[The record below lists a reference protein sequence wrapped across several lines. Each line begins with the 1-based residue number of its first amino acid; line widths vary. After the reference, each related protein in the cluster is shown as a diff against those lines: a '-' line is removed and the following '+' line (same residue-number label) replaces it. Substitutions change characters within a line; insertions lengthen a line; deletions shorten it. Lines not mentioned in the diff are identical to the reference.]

1 MLPRRP
7 TPKARRAGVLVP
19 LLLAAGGSTAMAEE
33 PRRDHEQAERAT
45 YVVTARVQ
53 SPTDDPELRPYPSE
67 GDAERVASI
76 ERALDWLATRQES
89 RDGSM
94 AVGDAS
100 PQGRAPLAITALSAL
115 AWMAG
120 GSTPTR
126 GQHQKNVL
134 RAVEYLLANTQRDA
148 DSYPGYIKDQ
158 GDELSR
164 THGHGLATLAL
175 AEAFTMS
182 PNSPLGRRIGETL
195 QAAVRRIETAQGAE
209 GGWYYEPYRTI
220 QHEGSVTVALL
231 QALRAA
237 DDVGIRVNPDTIA
250 RAVEYMEKLQILDTK
265 NMDGSGKLGGFR
277 YGIGDSKTSVA
288 LTAAGLATL
297 QAAGIYSGPA
307 FDEGYDYIWRHLLMR
322 SETPKGNE
330 AAFPYYERFYLSQA
344 LWHLRDT
351 ERYRSWAEPQMRV
364 MLEEQDPSGAWSD
377 VRYVNG
383 TPQRNLYGASYA
395 TACNVLFLALPD
407 DTLPVFHR

>member
-1 MLPRRP
+1 MFHRRSRF
-7 TPKARRAGVLVP
+7 TALA
-19 LLLAAGGSTAMAEE
+19 LLAAAPAWGAPAASSRFPGA
-33 PRRDHEQAERAT
+33 RDFAQEKRAPHVAT
-45 YVVTARVQ
+45 SPSQ
-53 SPTDDPELRPYPSE
+53 SAATDPELRPYPQE
-67 GDAERVASI
+67 GDEERIVSI
-76 ERALDWLATRQES
+76 ERGLTWLATRQES
-89 RDGSM
+89 RDGSV

-100 PQGRAPLAITALSAL
+100 PKARAPLAITALSAL

-126 GQHQKNVL
+126 GKHQENVS

-148 DSYPGYIKDQ
+148 DPFPGYIKDQ

-182 PNSPLGRRIGETL
+182 PNSPLGKRIGTTL
-195 QAAVRRIETAQGAE
+195 QAAVRRIEDSQGAE

-220 QHEGSVTVALL
+220 QHEGSVTVSLL

-237 DDVGIRVNPDTIA
+237 DDVGIHINPDTIA
-250 RAVEYMEKLQILDTK
+250 RAVEYMEKLQILDSSK
-265 NMDGSGKLGGFR
+265 VGDGSKLGGFR
-277 YGIGDSKTSVA
+277 YGIGDSKTSIA

-297 QAAGIYSGPA
+297 QAAGIYSGRS
-307 FDEGYDYIWRHLLMR
+307 FDEGYDYVWRQLLSR
-322 SETPKGNE
+322 SDNPSGNE
-330 AAFPYYERFYLSQA
+330 ASFPYYERFYLSQA

-351 ERYRSWAEPQMRV
+351 KRYRAWAEPQMR
-364 MLEEQDPSGAWSD
+364 LLLAEQEPSGAWTD

-383 TPQRNLYGASYA
+383 MAQRNMYGASYA
-395 TACNVLFLALPD
+395 TACNILFLALPD

>member
-1 MLPRRP
+1 MFPRRP
-7 TPKARRAGVLVP
+7 LPIALA
-19 LLLAAGGSTAMAEE
+19 LLAVGSASGWPA
-33 PRRDHEQAERAT
+33 RAAT
-45 YVVTARVQ
+45 PPAPWDRGQSARAVHTVSSKVQ
-53 SPTDDPELRPYPSE
+53 SPTDDPELRPYPQE
-67 GDAERVASI
+67 GDEERIVAI
-76 ERALDWLATRQES
+76 ERGLAWLATRQES

-94 AVGDAS
+94 AVGDAN
-100 PQGRAPLAITALSAL
+100 PKGRAPLAVTALSAL

-126 GQHQKNVL
+126 GLHQKNVS

-148 DSYPGYIKDQ
+148 DPYPGYIKDQ

-175 AEAFTMS
+175 AEAFTVS
-182 PNSPLGRRIGETL
+182 PNSALGRRIGETL
-195 QAAVRRIETAQGAE
+195 QAAVRRIEDSQGAE

-220 QHEGSVTVALL
+220 QHEGSVTVSLL

-237 DDVGIRVNPDTIA
+237 DDVGIHVNPDTIA
-250 RAVEYMEKLQILDTK
+250 RAVDYMGKLQILDTK
-265 NMDGSGKLGGFR
+265 DLGDESTLGGFR
-277 YGIGDSKTSVA
+277 YGIGDSKTSIA

-297 QAAGIYSGPA
+297 QAAGVYSGPA
-307 FDEGYDYIWRHLLMR
+307 FDEGYDYVYRQLLAR
-322 SETPKGNE
+322 SDQPSGNE

-351 ERYRSWAEPQMRV
+351 KRYRAWAEPQMR
-364 MLEEQDPSGAWSD
+364 LLLAEQEPSGAWPD
-377 VRYVNG
+377 VRYVRG
-383 TPQRNLYGASYA
+383 MAQRNMYGASYA

-407 DTLPVFHR
+407 DTLPMFHR

>member
-1 MLPRRP
+1 MFPRRS
-7 TPKARRAGVLVP
+7 GSI
-19 LLLAAGGSTAMAEE
+19 LLALFAASPPWGALAAPLRTD
-33 PRRDHEQAERAT
+33 RNQAEPAT
-45 YVVTARVQ
+45 YVVAARVQ
-53 SPTDDPELRPYPSE
+53 SQSDDPELRPYPQE
-67 GDAERVASI
+67 GDEGRIASI

-100 PQGRAPLAITALSAL
+100 PKTRAPLAITSLSAL

-126 GQHQKNVL
+126 GRHQKNVL

-148 DSYPGYIKDQ
+148 DPHPGYIKDQ

-182 PNSPLGRRIGETL
+182 PNSPLGSRIGTTL
-195 QAAVRRIETAQGAE
+195 QAAVRRIEDSQGAE

-220 QHEGSVTVALL
+220 QHEGSVTVSLL

-237 DDVGIRVNPDTIA
+237 DDVGIHVNPDTIA
-250 RAVEYMEKLQILDTK
+250 RAVEYMGKLQILSTGDAE
-265 NMDGSGKLGGFR
+265 DGSKLGGFR
-277 YGIGDSKTSVA
+277 YGIGDSKTSIA

-307 FDEGYDYIWRHLLMR
+307 FDEGYDYVWRQLLAR
-322 SETPKGNE
+322 DDTPKGNE

-351 ERYRSWAEPQMRV
+351 QRYRAWAEPQMR
-364 MLEEQDPSGAWSD
+364 LLLAEQEPSGAWTD

-383 TPQRNLYGASYA
+383 MAQRNMYGASYA
-395 TACNVLFLALPD
+395 TACNILFLALPD

>member
-1 MLPRRP
+1 MFPRRS
-7 TPKARRAGVLVP
+7 RS
-19 LLLAAGGSTAMAEE
+19 LLLALFAVSPAWGAPVESS
-33 PRRDHEQAERAT
+33 PSPNLRDRNPQERAP
-45 YVVTARVQ
+45 YVVPPRVQ
-53 SPTDDPELRPYPSE
+53 STGEDPELRPYPQE
-67 GDAERVASI
+67 GDEGRIASI
-76 ERALDWLATRQES
+76 ERALEWLATRQES

-94 AVGDAS
+94 AVGDAN
-100 PQGRAPLAITALSAL
+100 PKGRAPLAITSLSAL

-126 GQHQKNVL
+126 GRYQKNVS

-148 DSYPGYIKDQ
+148 DPHPGYIKDQ

-182 PNSPLGRRIGETL
+182 PNSALGKRIGETL
-195 QAAVRRIETAQGAE
+195 KAAVRRIEDSQGAE

-220 QHEGSVTVALL
+220 QHEGSVTVSLL

-237 DDVGIRVNPDTIA
+237 DDVGIHVNPDTIA
-250 RAVEYMEKLQILDTK
+250 RAVEYMEKLQILDTTDVG
-265 NMDGSGKLGGFR
+265 DGAKLGGFR
-277 YGIGDSKTSVA
+277 YGIGDSKTSIA

-297 QAAGIYSGPA
+297 QAAGIYSGRA
-307 FDEGYDYIWRHLLMR
+307 FDEGYDYVWRQLLAR
-322 SETPKGNE
+322 DDNPSGNE

-344 LWHLRDT
+344 LWQLRDT
-351 ERYRSWAEPQMRV
+351 ERYRTWAEPRMR
-364 MLEEQDPSGAWSD
+364 LLIDEQEPSGAWTD
-377 VRYVNG
+377 VRYANG
-383 TPQRNLYGASYA
+383 MAQRNMYGASYA
-395 TACNVLFLALPD
+395 TACNILFLALPD